1 MVSNERGVSRAA
13 EMDKFRHV
21 IEAGIRHQ
29 TPSSVLS
36 LFINLTLHAVSR
48 DDIFVSPT
56 LIEKWMDIIGNE
68 NKAKQEEKLKGLQCI
83 CMDGKSINAALGH
96 HQTKREH
103 ELIFVKEPP
112 PVEYIEHL
120 PCGET
125 GVAMARAATKII
137 MDTESWSS
145 LVVIGVGESNVYTVK
160 LGNKE
165 LFGCPKIVP

>member
-1 MVSNERGVSRAA
+1 MDSNKRGVSRAA
-13 EMDKFRHV
+13 DMDKFRHV

-56 LIEKWMDIIGNE
+56 LIEKWIDTIGNE
-68 NKAKQEEKLKGLQCI
+68 NKNKKEEKLKGLQCF
-83 CMDGKSINAALGH
+83 CMDGKSINAAVGH

-112 PVEYIEHL
+112 PVEYIDHV

-125 GVAMARAATKII
+125 GVAMARVATKII
-137 MDTESWSS
+137 MDTGSWSS
-145 LVVIGVGESNVYTVK
+145 LVAIGVGKSKDCTAY
-160 LGNKE
+160 
-165 LFGCPKIVP
+165 C